1 MPTGPSNISSA
12 PDAASG
18 IHPGVSAFT
27 LKAAAIIG
35 MTCNHVA
42 NVFSGAFAGCDPW
55 GAPALLVLYALG
67 GMTFPVMA
75 FLMSE
80 GYAHTSNVRRY
91 AKRLLVFAL
100 ISQVPFSL
108 LWSLVGNVMFT
119 LLAGLGILYARDH
132 CKSIGAFAACFC
144 LALGISSF
152 CDWPVI
158 GPLMIFLFHELR
170 GQGARGI
177 MLTMLVPLAS
187 TGVPALA
194 NILTGGSFPSY
205 SLAGTTALF
214 TSWCELGYACVGFLF
229 AAAFITRYRGR
240 RGRPLKW
247 FFYAYYP
254 AHLSVIAA
262 AAYLIL

>member
-1 MPTGPSNISSA
+1 MSPRPTTGLR
-12 PDAASG
+12 PD
-18 IHPGVSAFT
+18 VSAFT
-27 LKAAAIIG
+27 LKVAAIIG

-42 NVFSGAFAGCDPW
+42 NVFSGAFAGYDLW
-55 GAPALLVLYALG
+55 GAPALLILYALG

-75 FLMSE
+75 FLVSE
-80 GYAHTSNVRRY
+80 GYARTSNMRRY
-91 AKRLLVFAL
+91 AKRLLAFAL

-108 LWSLVGNVMFT
+108 LWGLEGNVMFT

-132 CKSIGAFAACFC
+132 CKSPGAFAACFC
-144 LALGISSF
+144 LALGISAF

-170 GQGARGI
+170 SQGARGI
-177 MLTMLVPLAS
+177 MLTMLVPFAS
-187 TGVPALA
+187 TGIPALA
-194 NILTGGSFPSY
+194 NILTGGALPSY

-214 TSWCELGYACVGFLF
+214 TSWCELGYACVGILF
-229 AAAFITRYRGR
+229 AATFITRYQGR

-254 AHLSVIAA
+254 AHLLVIAA
-262 AAYLIL
+262 AAHLIL